1 MTQAPPI
8 VHRFEN
14 HPKKKQ
20 HHHRNRWKEESCD
33 KNVIWS
39 TNAVCILILAVIQLP
54 ICIGNNFVVKQIFV
68 AKIILLTFLKYFE
81 IHYIDE
87 WYEWNVPGWAK
98 KFSTDSR
105 KMSYWIAWNLWKY
118 LFHYSYQYLSHDLIQ
133 VHDFQ
138 KFISISF
145 ILDLVPDSARASAEF
160 NGEYI
165 SFAQASFRSLGV
177 P

>member
-1 MTQAPPI
+1 MKKRRLWWECYSVDKCSLHNYSCSYTTRHS
-8 VHRFEN
+8 HRKWFRR
-14 HPKKKQ
+14 K
-20 HHHRNRWKEESCD
+20 
-33 KNVIWS
+33 
-39 TNAVCILILAVIQLP
+39 TNLRRQDHS
-54 ICIGNNFVVKQIFV
+54 
-68 AKIILLTFLKYFE
+68 LTILKYFE

-98 KFSTDSR
+98 NFSTDSR

-118 LFHYSYQYLSHDLIQ
+118 LFHYSYQYLSHHLIQ
-133 VHDFQ
+133 VHYFQ

-145 ILDLVPDSARASAEF
+145 ILDLVPDSTRASVEF

-165 SFAQASFRSLGV
+165 SFAQASFKSLSV